1 MDMGVSTNKGE
12 KPALVSVRNVDPPST
27 QQKWT
32 ESREANLQQGTDSH
46 AMHAGNLYW
55 DIV

>member
-32 ESREANLQQGTDSH
+32 ESWEANLQQGTDSH